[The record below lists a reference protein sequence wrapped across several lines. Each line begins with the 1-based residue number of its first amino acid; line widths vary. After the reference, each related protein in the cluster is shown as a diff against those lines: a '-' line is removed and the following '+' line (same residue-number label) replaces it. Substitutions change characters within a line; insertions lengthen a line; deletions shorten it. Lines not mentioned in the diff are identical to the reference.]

1 MPETWPQWMWFAF
14 FVGGSLGGWAMLALA
29 GLWYYLTRRME

>member
-1 MPETWPQWMWFAF
+1 MWFAF